1 MAATRPSRPN
11 PLQWPLTPENL
22 DGLDATIEDIYIW
35 LRKLASGSADGEDG
49 DDGAPGPP
57 GRPGVDGAPGRPGPP
72 ASASASLGRA
82 PLQGFQAP
90 GSFVIATGKF
100 GLHGKRLKL
109 TGTQRGTLQGTARL
123 VISG

>member
-1 MAATRPSRPN
+1 MKATRPTRPN
-11 PLQWPLTPENL
+11 PLQWPLSPENV

-35 LRKLASGSADGEDG
+35 LRKLAAGAADGEDG
-49 DDGAPGPP
+49 EDGALGPP

-72 ASASASLGRA
+72 ARASLGRA

-100 GLHGKRLKL
+100 GLHGKRLRL
-109 TGTQRGTLQGTARL
+109 TGSQRGTLQGTARL
-123 VISG
+123 VICG